1 MYIKGEEIMIKGYDS
16 DCLENAMKNLGEAFD
31 YAKNSY
37 ELDMDKFM
45 DMFIS
50 SGYSK
55 MLEDGNTRVLF
66 GISGAELALD
76 VFEKCGYTT
85 EIRPTQDKFD
95 YSPEYW
101 CGWILAYYQWETGLS
116 FKYINSQ
123 VSMEEILM
131 LYPTLHEAP
140 ENKFVDIINERIKN
154 KIKTTRLQQIRKICG
169 LSQKELAEKSGVNL
183 RTLQQYELGT
193 KDINKAS
200 VVSVLALAKVMNC
213 DVEDLLEMI

>member
-1 MYIKGEEIMIKGYDS
+1 MMIKGYDS

-76 VFEKCGYTT
+76 VFEKSGYTT
-85 EIRPTQDKFD
+85 KIRPTQDKFD

-116 FKYINSQ
+116 FKYIHSQ
-123 VSMEEILM
+123 ITMEEILM
-131 LYPTLHEAP
+131 LYPTLYEAH

-154 KIKTTRLQQIRKICG
+154 KVKTTRLQQMRKICG
-169 LSQKELAEKSGVNL
+169 LSQKKLAEKSGVNL

-200 VVSVLALAKVMNC
+200 VASVLALAKVMNC